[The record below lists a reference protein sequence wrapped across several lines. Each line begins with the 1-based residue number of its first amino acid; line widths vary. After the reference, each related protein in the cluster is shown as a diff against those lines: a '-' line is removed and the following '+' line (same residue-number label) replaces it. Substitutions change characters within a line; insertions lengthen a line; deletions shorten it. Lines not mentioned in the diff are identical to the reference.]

1 LTEWWTKISTIIL
14 FMSLFFAA
22 FFSGIET
29 AVMSASKLRL
39 KYLAKN
45 GNKNALIICELTRK
59 PDKFLRVVLIG
70 TNIAVIVTATI
81 SSSMAIYFWGD
92 RGVSISTVFTSLI
105 ILIFCEIIPK
115 TIAQS
120 DPEKISLVTAYYI
133 KNASILLSPVEIFF
147 RWISNFVIRILIG
160 EKYVPLNGF
169 FTKKDI
175 KLFFEVGE
183 REGALEKKEKSMI
196 EKILNLNETYVKDV
210 MNPRENIVT
219 ISQSASIKDAINL
232 MNREG
237 LSRIP
242 VYKDNLDNII
252 GFIYVKDFL
261 IIDLEENINKSLK
274 QSNLIHPPYFILE
287 NTRITNL
294 LKEFQKRKIHIAVVI
309 DKEKNMSGIVTI
321 EDLLEEI
328 FGEIE
333 DEFDK
338 Q

>member
-1 LTEWWTKISTIIL
+1 
-14 FMSLFFAA
+14 
-22 FFSGIET
+22 
-29 AVMSASKLRL
+29 
-39 KYLAKN
+39 
-45 GNKNALIICELTRK
+45 
-59 PDKFLRVVLIG
+59 
-70 TNIAVIVTATI
+70 
-81 SSSMAIYFWGD
+81 
-92 RGVSISTVFTSLI
+92 
-105 ILIFCEIIPK
+105 
-115 TIAQS
+115 
-120 DPEKISLVTAYYI
+120 
-133 KNASILLSPVEIFF
+133 
-147 RWISNFVIRILIG
+147 
-160 EKYVPLNGF
+160 
-169 FTKKDI
+169 
-175 KLFFEVGE
+175 
-183 REGALEKKEKSMI
+183 
-196 EKILNLNETYVKDV
+196 
-210 MNPRENIVT
+210 
-219 ISQSASIKDAINL
+219 L

-309 DKEKNMSGIVTI
+309 DKDENMSGIVTI

>member
-1 LTEWWTKISTIIL
+1 
-14 FMSLFFAA
+14 
-22 FFSGIET
+22 
-29 AVMSASKLRL
+29 
-39 KYLAKN
+39 
-45 GNKNALIICELTRK
+45 
-59 PDKFLRVVLIG
+59 
-70 TNIAVIVTATI
+70 
-81 SSSMAIYFWGD
+81 
-92 RGVSISTVFTSLI
+92 
-105 ILIFCEIIPK
+105 FCEIIPK

-120 DPEKISLVTAYYI
+120 NPEKLSLTTAYHI
-133 KNASILLSPVEIFF
+133 KTASVLLSPVEIFF
-147 RWISNFVIRILIG
+147 RWISNFVIKILTG
-160 EKYVPLNGF
+160 GKYVPLNGF

-210 MNPRENIVT
+210 MKPRENIVT
-219 ISQSASIKDAINL
+219 ISEFASIKDAIKL

-242 VYKDNLDNII
+242 VYRDNLNNII
-252 GFIYVKDFL
+252 GFIYAKDFL
-261 IIDLEENINKSLK
+261 IIDLKENINKSLK